1 MWHPATAADGDRLR
15 RLDHVLRDYRADVGE
30 RIDHAPIVGP
40 ESASVEFGVPL
51 SWREPAGQRA
61 STPVFRAEFVRAA
74 GRWELSSCR
83 ILPSSGF

>member
-1 MWHPATAADGDRLR
+1 M
-15 RLDHVLRDYRADVGE
+15 LRDYHAYVGE
-30 RIDHAPIVGP
+30 RIDHSPVVGL

-51 SWREPAGQRA
+51 SWFEPAGQRA

-74 GRWELSSCR
+74 GRWELSTCR